1 MPQATRR
8 WISEKVKSRDSSL
21 ISTSVRMVQ
30 PQRTSDEKRPGR
42 GRQRI
47 NPREFA
53 TTGPRTPET
62 AANYLLHRGLRQ
74 AGSGDQR
81 GVSRKHSSYFRPT
94 ANRLGPGRQ
103 QGSIARCRVRW
114 PLGEA
119 GQPVGFGDAPSGV
132 EEQGQQQIG
141 RAGAVCRQRKLRS
154 SSRECPCQ
162 PELWAAWTGAVR
174 VSSCGPFSSSDVSR
188 EVLWTRLH

>member
-21 ISTSVRMVQ
+21 ISTSVRMVH

-53 TTGPRTPET
+53 TTGPRTPDT

-74 AGSGDQR
+74 DGGGDQR
-81 GVSRKHSSYFRPT
+81 GVSNISAFQIPHSAFY
-94 ANRLGPGRQ
+94 
-103 QGSIARCRVRW
+103 
-114 PLGEA
+114 
-119 GQPVGFGDAPSGV
+119 
-132 EEQGQQQIG
+132 
-141 RAGAVCRQRKLRS
+141 RS
-154 SSRECPCQ
+154 TMVDPQ
-162 PELWAAWTGAVR
+162 TP
-174 VSSCGPFSSSDVSR
+174 
-188 EVLWTRLH
+188 